1 MAQPAPG
8 ASGFATRRGGVH
20 LSFVAAGNAA
30 GPSATATGP
39 GSHCGPHQLR
49 LLSLYL
55 SLHSVDYSTDHS
67 SPSETSYTVCED
79 PIPPKLDKKK
89 SCCLARGKSAGQSAN
104 ELAPAFSERQK
115 FSFFLLPFGRGAR
128 SGSELFYYYRIVPI
142 PHSTSFRSPRSALGP
157 QPA

>member
-1 MAQPAPG
+1 MAVAQPGPG
-8 ASGFATRRGGVH
+8 ASGCATRRGGGH
-20 LSFVAAGNAA
+20 LSFVVAGNAA
-30 GPSATATGP
+30 GLTATAAGP
-39 GSHCGPHQLR
+39 GSFYGPHQLR

-104 ELAPAFSERQK
+104 ELAPAFLERQ
-115 FSFFLLPFGRGAR
+115 FFFP
-128 SGSELFYYYRIVPI
+128 VP
-142 PHSTSFRSPRSALGP
+142 PSALNLP
-157 QPA
+157 SVPRASLVFLVWVLLTPPPRQLVTWT

>member
-1 MAQPAPG
+1 MRLVFVSVAQPAPG
-8 ASGFATRRGGVH
+8 ASGCATRRGGGH
-20 LSFVAAGNAA
+20 LSFVVAGNAA
-30 GPSATATGP
+30 GLTATAAGP
-39 GSHCGPHQLR
+39 GSFYGPHQLR

-67 SPSETSYTVCED
+67 SPSETSFTVCED

-89 SCCLARGKSAGQSAN
+89 NCCLARGKSAGQSAN
-104 ELAPAFSERQK
+104 ELAPAFLERQIF
-115 FSFFLLPFGRGAR
+115 FSSSL
-128 SGSELFYYYRIVPI
+128 YI